1 MLYLTTECAAREMST
16 PPVGSG
22 DTHVR
27 MVVRHAFPDGCTG
40 WETGFTMW
48 LLNWIPEHV
57 RVKAAASRIGWLVPR
72 PARPYAVFLATLLA
86 NYLPDAVAA
95 FSCLF
100 SSCISCN
107 LILCAAALSAAA
119 LNRSS

>member
-1 MLYLTTECAAREMST
+1 MCAWWWDMLLLMAAL
-16 PPVGSG
+16 VGRRG
-22 DTHVR
+22 L
-27 MVVRHAFPDGCTG
+27 
-40 WETGFTMW
+40 

-72 PARPYAVFLATLLA
+72 PARTQAVFFATLLA
-86 NYLPDAVAA
+86 NYLLDAVAA

-107 LILCAAALSAAA
+107 FVLCAAALSAAA